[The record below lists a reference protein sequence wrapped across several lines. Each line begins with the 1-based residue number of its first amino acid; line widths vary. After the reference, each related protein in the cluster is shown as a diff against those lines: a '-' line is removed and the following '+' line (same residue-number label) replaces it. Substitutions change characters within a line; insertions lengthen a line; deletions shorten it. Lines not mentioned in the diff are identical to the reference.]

1 MSRRLIGT
9 LTDPSGTPLAGWT
22 LAIDAL
28 RNLTPSVPI
37 GARESVVLDAAGAY
51 DVVVDDGLYMAL
63 LYFPGSPNPRRLGSL
78 LVEPGS
84 DIDILTLIE
93 LYSPPGSSGTVGLS
107 LAVADEGVQLTG
119 SAASLKFTGAGVTAT
134 AVGGAVTVDVP
145 DGGAWGEITGTLTD
159 QTDLQ
164 AALDLKQSTNEKGAA
179 NGYASLDAGGTVP
192 DAQIPAAITRDS
204 ELEAHT
210 NNTSNPHSVTK
221 IQLGLGSVDNTADTA
236 KPVSTA
242 QQAALN
248 LKQSTSAKG
257 APNGYASLDGAG
269 EVPDAQLGPIGDTT
283 PSRGTFTDVRIV
295 QTAPTIAA
303 GVLTLNLALS
313 NVFTVPLNQNITS
326 IVVSNVAPA
335 GRMSSFQ
342 LMFTADGTARTVAYM
357 AGIVWPSEVAP
368 TLTSTLNKR
377 DWLQFETFDGGT
389 TWFGFVIGKNF

>member
-37 GARESVVLDAAGAY
+37 GARESVLLDAAGAY
-51 DVVVDDGLYMAL
+51 DVVIDDGLYMAL
-63 LYFPGSPNPRRLGSL
+63 LYFPNNPNPRRLGSL

-93 LYSPPGSSGTVGLS
+93 LYIPPGSPGTVG
-107 LAVADEGVQLTG
+107 
-119 SAASLKFTGAGVTAT
+119 
-134 AVGGAVTVDVP
+134 GGG
-145 DGGAWGEITGTLTD
+145 GGAWGEITGTLAD

-204 ELEAHT
+204 ELAAHT
-210 NNTSNPHSVTK
+210 DNTSNPHSVTK

-248 LKQSTSAKG
+248 LKQSTSEKG
-257 APNGYASLDGAG
+257 AANGYASLDSGG
-269 EVPDAQLGPIGDTT
+269 KVPDAQIPFWRCG
-283 PSRGTFTDVRIV
+283 R
-295 QTAPTIAA
+295 
-303 GVLTLNLALS
+303 LT
-313 NVFTVPLNQNITS
+313 
-326 IVVSNVAPA
+326 
-335 GRMSSFQ
+335 R
-342 LMFTADGTARTVAYM
+342 
-357 AGIVWPSEVAP
+357 
-368 TLTSTLNKR
+368 
-377 DWLQFETFDGGT
+377 
-389 TWFGFVIGKNF
+389 